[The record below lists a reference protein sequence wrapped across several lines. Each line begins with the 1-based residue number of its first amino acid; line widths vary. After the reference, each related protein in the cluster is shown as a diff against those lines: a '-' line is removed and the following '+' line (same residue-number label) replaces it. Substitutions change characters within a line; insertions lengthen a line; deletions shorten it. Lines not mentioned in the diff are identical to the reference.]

1 MPTSGNLNSGD
12 SLFSIPP
19 RPPPEISMITFPL
32 PPLPPYMRYKTITI
46 RVCDCNGEIIFVSDK
61 LRAKMLQKPN
71 CESKEIRILG
81 ENGIN
86 SKLKHRKAHN
96 SILSGRFGDSY
107 GRRVLSYP
115 GDLACRIITLDN
127 LLFLTVRCKRNHLH
141 WNRNYM

>member
-1 MPTSGNLNSGD
+1 
-12 SLFSIPP
+12 
-19 RPPPEISMITFPL
+19 
-32 PPLPPYMRYKTITI
+32 MRYKTITI
-46 RVCDCNGEIIFVSDK
+46 RVCDCNGEIIFVSGK

-71 CESKEIRILG
+71 FESKEIRILG

-96 SILSGRFGDSY
+96 SILSRRFGDSY

-127 LLFLTVRCKRNHLH
+127 LLFLTVRCKRITFIEIEITCSNVIKDAVED
-141 WNRNYM
+141 NCDCDDY